1 MDLSLEATIAAL
13 ASPPGSAARGIV
25 RLSGDDV
32 RGVLAGWFEPHDQDG
47 WQSSRFAAVHAG
59 ALNLPGVRTAIPVE
73 VHLWPNRRSYTG
85 QPIAE
90 LHLPG
95 SPPLLEAVLAE
106 AHRRGARPARPGEFT
121 LRAFLAGR
129 LDLLQAE
136 AVLGVIDAHDHTEL
150 QAALA
155 QLAGGLSGRLAELRR
170 DLLEL
175 LADLEAGLD
184 FIEED
189 IEFVGRC
196 ELIGRIALA
205 RQFVEDLLQQSS
217 DRMQSRARTKVVL
230 AGLPNAGKSTLFNR
244 LARSESA
251 LVSPSEGTTRDFLSA
266 PIDWRGLS
274 FDLIDTA
281 GWELNSTGIAQ
292 SAQHHRAGQLRDADV
307 LLWCSSATLDASQH
321 DLDEELFSQAEAQS
335 RCALR
340 VTTQIDRIESAPTVP
355 VSDLARL
362 RLVGLEIGSLAVQSA
377 ERLDYS
383 RPVAPPTGE
392 FIRSI
397 STARGIADPALAISA
412 VTGAGL
418 DDLAEQLRSRLAASR
433 GPSRQWLGMTAARCR
448 ESLEAVAA
456 SLARAEE
463 AAESDAT
470 GDELLAIDIR
480 EALDHLGRILGA
492 VYTDDILDRVFSKF
506 CIGK

>member
-1 MDLSLEATIAAL
+1 MNLSLEATIAAL
-13 ASPPGSAARGIV
+13 ASPPGSAARGII
-25 RLSGDDV
+25 RLSGNDV
-32 RGVLAGWFEPHDQDG
+32 REVLTGWFEPHDRVG
-47 WQSSRFAAVHAG
+47 WQSNRIAAVHAG
-59 ALNLPGVRTAIPVE
+59 VLNLPHARTAIPVE
-73 VHLWPNRRSYTG
+73 VHLWPNHRSYTG
-85 QPIAE
+85 QPIVE

-136 AVLGVIDAHDHTEL
+136 AVLGVIDAHDHIEL
-150 QAALA
+150 QTALA
-155 QLAGGLSGRLAELRR
+155 QLAGGLSGRLAELRH

-189 IEFVGRC
+189 IEFVSRC

-205 RQFVEDLLQQSS
+205 RQFVENLLQQSS
-217 DRMQSRARTKVVL
+217 DRMQSRARAKVVL

-244 LARSESA
+244 LASSESA
-251 LVSPSEGTTRDFLSA
+251 LVSPREGTTRDFLSA
-266 PIDWRGLS
+266 PIDWLGLS

-281 GWELNSTGIAQ
+281 GWELDTTGIAR
-292 SAQHHRAGQLRDADV
+292 SAQLQRADQLRDADI
-307 LLWCSSATLDASQH
+307 LLWCSSATLDATQSN
-321 DLDEELFSQAEAQS
+321 LDEELFAQAEAQS
-335 RCALR
+335 RCTLR
-340 VTTQIDRIESAPTVP
+340 VATQIDRIGFAP
-355 VSDLARL
+355 A
-362 RLVGLEIGSLAVQSA
+362 AVV
-377 ERLDYS
+377 L
-383 RPVAPPTGE
+383 
-392 FIRSI
+392 
-397 STARGIADPALAISA
+397 ADPAFAISA

-418 DDLAEQLRSRLAASR
+418 DDLAEQLRRRLAASR

-463 AAESDAT
+463 AAESDAA

>member
-13 ASPPGSAARGIV
+13 ASPPGSAARGII
-25 RLSGDDV
+25 RLSGHDV
-32 RGVLAGWFEPHDQDG
+32 RKVLAGWFEPHDRVG
-47 WQSSRFAAVHAG
+47 WLSNRIAAVHAG
-59 ALNLPGVRTAIPVE
+59 VLNLPDARTAIPVE
-73 VHLWPNRRSYTG
+73 VRLWPDRRSYTG

-136 AVLGVIDAHDHTEL
+136 AVLGVIDAHDHAEL
-150 QAALA
+150 QTALA
-155 QLAGGLSGRLAELRR
+155 QLAGGLSGRLAELRH

-196 ELIGRIALA
+196 ELIARIALA
-205 RQFVEDLLQQSS
+205 RCFVENLLQQSS
-217 DRMQSRARTKVVL
+217 DRMQSRARAKVVL

-244 LARSESA
+244 LARNESA
-251 LVSPSEGTTRDFLSA
+251 LVSPREGTTRDFLSA
-266 PIDWRGLS
+266 PIDWQGLS

-281 GWELNSTGIAQ
+281 GWELDATGIAHA
-292 SAQHHRAGQLRDADV
+292 AQRQRSDQLHDADV
-307 LLWCSSATLDASQH
+307 LLWCSSAALDVAQR
-321 DLDEELFSQAEAQS
+321 DLDEELFAQVKAQLGS
-335 RCALR
+335 ALR
-340 VTTQIDRIESAPTVP
+340 VTTQIDRIESEMSAPA
-355 VSDLARL
+355 SNIALLSFA
-362 RLVGLEIGSLAVQSA
+362 GLDVGSLAVRSA
-377 ERLDYS
+377 ERLDYG

-392 FIRSI
+392 FDRSI
-397 STARGIADPALAISA
+397 STARGFTDLSLAISA
-412 VTGAGL
+412 VTGEGL
-418 DDLAEQLRSRLAASR
+418 DDLAELLRSQLAASR
-433 GPSRQWLGMTAARCR
+433 GPGRQWLGMTAARCR

-463 AAESDAT
+463 SAESDAA

>member
-25 RLSGDDV
+25 RLSGDGV
-32 RGVLAGWFEPHDQDG
+32 RDVLAGWFEPNNRDC
-47 WQSSRFAAVHAG
+47 WQSNGFASVHAG
-59 ALNLPGVRTAIPVE
+59 VLNLPEARTAIPVE

-155 QLAGGLSGRLAELRR
+155 QLAGGLSGRLAELRH

-205 RQFVEDLLQQSS
+205 RRFVDDLLRQSS
-217 DRMQSRARTKVVL
+217 DRMQSRARAKVVL

-244 LARSESA
+244 LASRESA
-251 LVSPSEGTTRDFLSA
+251 LVSPREGTTRDFLSA
-266 PIDWRGLS
+266 PVDWQGLS
-274 FDLIDTA
+274 FELIDTA
-281 GWELNSTGIAQ
+281 GWELDPTGIAQ
-292 SAQHHRAGQLRDADV
+292 AAQHQRADQLRDADV
-307 LLWCSSATLDASQH
+307 LLWCSSATLDPPQQE
-321 DLDEELFSQAEAQS
+321 LDEQLFAQTQADA
-335 RCALR
+335 RCVVR
-340 VTTQIDRIESAPTVP
+340 VVTQIDRRAVVRESDDTVP
-355 VSDLARL
+355 PSV
-362 RLVGLEIGSLAVQSA
+362 
-377 ERLDYS
+377 
-383 RPVAPPTGE
+383 
-392 FIRSI
+392 
-397 STARGIADPALAISA
+397 AISA
-412 VTGAGL
+412 VTGEGL
-418 DDLAEQLRSRLAASR
+418 DDLAELLRSRLATSR
-433 GPSRQWLGMTAARCR
+433 GPGRQWLGMTAARCR
-448 ESLEAVAA
+448 ESLAAVAA

-463 AAESDAT
+463 AAESDMT

-480 EALDHLGRILGA
+480 EALDHLGRILGE

>member
-25 RLSGDDV
+25 RLSGGAV
-32 RGVLAGWFEPHDQDG
+32 CEVLAGWFEPHDRDG
-47 WQSSRFAAVHAG
+47 WQSSRFASVHPG
-59 ALNLPGVRTAIPVE
+59 TLNLPGARTAIPVE

-85 QPIAE
+85 QPIVE

-150 QAALA
+150 QTALA
-155 QLAGGLSGRLAELRR
+155 QLAGGLSGRLAELRY

-205 RQFVEDLLQQSS
+205 RRFVEDLLQQSS

-244 LARSESA
+244 LAHNESA
-251 LVSPSEGTTRDFLSA
+251 LVSPREGTTRDFLTV
-266 PIDWRGLS
+266 PIDWQGLS

-281 GWELNSTGIAQ
+281 GWELETTGIAQ
-292 SAQHHRAGQLRDADV
+292 SAQHQRTDQLRDADV
-307 LLWCSSATLDASQH
+307 LLWCSSATLDAQQH
-321 DLDEELFSQAEAQS
+321 DLDEQLFEQTQS
-335 RCALR
+335 DARCMVR
-340 VTTQIDRIESAPTVP
+340 VVTQIDRGEALRESDDT
-355 VSDLARL
+355 
-362 RLVGLEIGSLAVQSA
+362 EQ
-377 ERLDYS
+377 
-383 RPVAPPTGE
+383 
-392 FIRSI
+392 
-397 STARGIADPALAISA
+397 PALAISA
-412 VTGAGL
+412 VTGEGL
-418 DDLAEQLRSRLAASR
+418 DDLAELLRRRLAASR
-433 GPSRQWLGMTAARCR
+433 GPGRQWLGMTAARCR
-448 ESLEAVAA
+448 ESLESVAT

>member
-13 ASPPGSAARGIV
+13 ASAPGSAARGIV
-25 RLSGDDV
+25 RLSGNDV
-32 RGVLAGWFEPHDQDG
+32 REVLAAWFEPHDRVG
-47 WQSSRFAAVHAG
+47 WQSSRIAAIHAG
-59 ALNLPGVRTAIPVE
+59 VLNLPHARTAIPVE
-73 VHLWPNRRSYTG
+73 VHLWPSRRSYTG

-95 SPPLLEAVLAE
+95 SPPLLEAVLVE

-150 QAALA
+150 QTALA

-189 IEFVGRC
+189 IQFVGRC
-196 ELIGRIALA
+196 ELIARIAVA
-205 RQFVEDLLQQSS
+205 RRFVDDLLQQTT
-217 DRMQSRARTKVVL
+217 DRMQSRARAKVVL

-244 LARSESA
+244 LASNESA
-251 LVSPSEGTTRDFLSA
+251 LVSPREGTTRDFLSA
-266 PIDWRGLS
+266 PLDWQGLS

-281 GWELNSTGIAQ
+281 GWELDATGIAQ
-292 SAQHHRAGQLRDADV
+292 SAQHQRADQLKDADV
-307 LLWCSSATLDASQH
+307 LLWCSSATLNASQRN
-321 DLDEELFSQAEAQS
+321 LDEQLFAQAEAKS
-335 RCALR
+335 RCVLR
-340 VTTQIDRIESAPTVP
+340 VLTQIDQIEFARAVP
-355 VSDLARL
+355 V
-362 RLVGLEIGSLAVQSA
+362 Q
-377 ERLDYS
+377 
-383 RPVAPPTGE
+383 
-392 FIRSI
+392 
-397 STARGIADPALAISA
+397 ADGALAISA

-418 DDLAEQLRSRLAASR
+418 DELAEQLRRRLSASR
-433 GPSRQWLGMTAARCR
+433 GPGRQWLGMTAARCR

-456 SLARAEE
+456 SLARAEA